1 MKKALVTF
9 SIILSFF
16 SANSQNW
23 IQVGNGLNNDD
34 HCLATWNNQL
44 VVGGSF
50 NSGGNGPCEFV
61 AKWDGANFS
70 CFNNAI
76 GKVVRAAVV
85 YNGDLVVCGDFWN
98 ISQPCVGCNGIARW
112 DGSSWQP
119 LGTGFDNDVLALTVW
134 NGNLI
139 AGGDFLTADGN
150 TCYRVAMWNGTTW
163 VALGGL
169 TTAFDND
176 VRALAVYNG
185 QLWAGGDFANVN
197 GCTACDR
204 IVKWNG
210 TTWVGGN
217 SGVDIPG
224 GLDSTVRVM
233 HVYNN
238 QLYIGGHFIEVGGN
252 FNCSGVARYNGSNWF
267 AFGTGVNG
275 YVRGITDY
283 NGDIVVGGAFTTAG
297 GNPANNVARWN
308 GSNWLNMTSGMN
320 GYLRALHVYNNE
332 LYAGGEFT
340 EAGGSP
346 ANYLAK
352 WQEPPQAAF
361 TMSNNTICAGQCISF
376 TDNTTNSPTSWNWTF
391 NGGTPATSTQQNP
404 SNVCWNTP
412 GTYTVTLQACNI
424 FGCSSTSQTL
434 TVLNGSIP
442 NITVTASPSST
453 ICLGGST
460 NLTAS
465 GASSYTWT
473 PATGLSCT
481 NCPNPVANPT
491 STTTYTVT
499 GSNGTCT
506 NTATITITVDNANI
520 TVTPSSP
527 SICPGGNVTLTASGG
542 VSYSWSPSLGLS
554 CTNCPNPVAN
564 PAVTTIYTV
573 TGTTLNGCVGTA
585 NVTVT
590 VGGSAPP
597 LVEGFQ
603 NLPFLPV
610 NWNMVD
616 GGLDGFVWQRNTI
629 VGGYSNSGSCAWF
642 PNNSVNKVGTKDQMI
657 AYPLNFSGLNSA
669 KMYFDVAYCRKPNST
684 YSDTLSVLISTNCG
698 ATWTQVYYKGGTTL
712 ATAPNSNSSFVPNI
726 SQWRT
731 DTINLNAYIGQPSV
745 TVSFRNHNRYG
756 NNLYIDNINIE
767 GVGTNPPEAN
777 FAASPTNVCAGGQ
790 VQFTDLSTN
799 NPTSWSWTF
808 PGGTPGTSTQQN
820 PIITYNTPGTYSVTL
835 EATNIYGNDTEIKNA
850 YITVNPIP
858 VATAT
863 PNSQTICSGQTTS
876 IALTSN
882 VGGTTY
888 NWTVVQSGVSGASN
902 GSGSNISQALTG
914 NGTATYTI
922 TPTANGC
929 VGAPITVV
937 VTVNPIPV
945 ATATPNSQTICS
957 GQTTGIALT
966 SNVGG
971 TTYNWTVVQS
981 GVSGASNGSGSNI
994 SQTLTGN
1001 GTATYT
1007 ITPTA
1012 NSCVGTPII
1021 VVVTVNPLPVITVSS
1036 NSPVCI
1042 GDTIKLTSGGGT
1054 SYSWIGPN
1062 GYSSN
1067 TQNPEILNAQIN
1079 MNGYYIV
1086 NVTDG
1091 NSCTNSDSTLV
1102 TVNPLP
1108 TVIVGSNSPVCIGD
1122 TIKLNSSGG
1131 ITYTWTG
1138 PNSYSS
1144 GTQNPEILNAQLN
1157 MSGYYVVTVIDV
1169 NACVNS
1175 DSTQITVNALPTV
1188 TASVTPND
1196 TICEADT
1203 ITLTGSGAQSYIW
1216 NNGVVDGV
1224 PFAIS
1229 NTTTYT
1235 VIGTDGNGCENS
1247 NQITITVNP
1256 LPSVSFTMQD
1266 TVCVNN
1272 GNINL
1277 TTGLPNGGNY
1287 SGPGVSGNIFDPQL
1301 AGLGVHTIT
1310 YTYTDGNGCS
1320 NHADFIV
1327 VVDECLGV
1335 SEYNPLKN
1343 ISIFPNPTKGNITLN
1358 LSAEILNLK
1367 LEIIDMQGKMVYYEN
1382 NIKANNSRV
1391 NINLQHLSDGFYQIN
1406 LSSEEYKHSIKIVI
1420 NK

>member
-1 MKKALVTF
+1 MKKVLMLLGF
-9 SIILSFF
+9 ILPVMYTYC
-16 SANSQNW
+16 QNW

-34 HCLATWNNQL
+34 HCLTTWNNQL
-44 VVGGSF
+44 IVGGSF
-50 NSGGNGPCEFV
+50 NSNGPGPCEFV
-61 AKWDGANFS
+61 AKWNGANFS

-150 TCYRVAMWNGTTW
+150 TCYRLAMWNGTNW

-185 QLWAGGDFANVN
+185 QLWVGGDFANVN

-217 SGVDIPG
+217 GGVGIPG
-224 GLDSTVRVM
+224 GLDSTVRVL

-238 QLYIGGHFIEVGGN
+238 QLYMGGHFIEVGGN
-252 FNCSGVARYNGSNWF
+252 NNCSGIAKYNGSSWS
-267 AFGTGVNG
+267 ALGTGVNG
-275 YVRGITDY
+275 YVRGITNY
-283 NGDIVVGGAFTTAG
+283 NGDIIAGGSFTTAG
-297 GNPANNVARWN
+297 GNPASNVARWN

-340 EAGGSP
+340 EAGGNP
-346 ANYLAK
+346 ANFLAK
-352 WQEPPQAAF
+352 WQEPPIAAF
-361 TMSNNTICAGQCISF
+361 TMSNNTICAGQCVSF
-376 TDNTTNSPTSWNWTF
+376 TDNSTNSPTSWNWTF
-391 NGGTPATSTQQNP
+391 TGGTPASSTQQNP
-404 SNVCWNTP
+404 SNICWNTP
-412 GTYTVTLQACNI
+412 GTYTITLQVCNL
-424 FGCSSTSQTL
+424 FGCTQTSQTL

-442 NITVTASPSST
+442 NVTVSASPSST
-453 ICLGGST
+453 ICQGGST

-465 GASSYTWT
+465 GASSYSWT
-473 PATGLSCT
+473 PVTGLSCT

-499 GSNGTCT
+499 GSNGTCS
-506 NTATITITVDNANI
+506 NTATITVTVDNANI
-520 TVTPSSP
+520 TVSPSNP
-527 SICPGGNVTLTASGG
+527 SICPSGSVSLLASGA
-542 VSYSWSPSLGLS
+542 VSYAWSPSLGLS

-573 TGTTLNGCVGTA
+573 SGTTINGCVGTA

-590 VGGSAPP
+590 VGGFAPP

-603 NLPFLPV
+603 NLPFLPL
-610 NWNMVD
+610 NWSMVD
-616 GGLDGFVWQRNTI
+616 GGADGFVWERNTV

-657 AYPLNFSGLNSA
+657 TYPLNFSGLNSA
-669 KMYFDVAYCRKPNST
+669 KMFFDVAYCRKPNST
-684 YSDTLSVLISTNCG
+684 YSDTLSVLVSTNCG
-698 ATWTQVYYKGGTTL
+698 QTWTQVYYKGGTIL
-712 ATAPNSNSSFVPNI
+712 STAPNSNQSFIPAVN
-726 SQWRT
+726 QWRT

-745 TVSFRNHNRYG
+745 TISFRNHNRYG

-767 GVGTNPPEAN
+767 GVGTNPPVAN
-777 FAASPTNVCAGGQ
+777 FSATPTIICEGSQ

-799 NPTSWSWTF
+799 NPTSWNWTF
-808 PGGTPGTSTQQN
+808 SGGTPGTSTQQN
-820 PIITYNTPGTYSVTL
+820 PIVTYNTPGTYDVTL
-835 EATNIYGNDTEIKNA
+835 VATNLYGNDTEVKNA
-850 YITVNPIP
+850 YIIVNPIP

-863 PNSQTICSGQTTS
+863 PNLQTICSGQSTN
-876 IALTSN
+876 IVLTSN

-888 NWTVVQSGVSGASN
+888 NWTVLQSGVSGASN
-902 GSGSNISQALTG
+902 GSGSTISQILTG

-929 VGAPITVV
+929 VGLPIIVV
-937 VTVNPIPV
+937 VTVNPLPV
-945 ATATPNSQTICS
+945 ATATPNSQIICS
-957 GQTTGIALT
+957 GQSTNINLT

-971 TTYNWTVVQS
+971 TTFNWTVVQG
-981 GVSGASNGSGSNI
+981 GVNGANNGSGSNI
-994 SQTLTGN
+994 TQTLTGN

-1012 NSCVGTPII
+1012 NGCVGSSI
-1021 VVVTVNPLPVITVSS
+1021 VVIVTVH
-1036 NSPVCI
+1036 
-1042 GDTIKLTSGGGT
+1042 
-1054 SYSWIGPN
+1054 
-1062 GYSSN
+1062 
-1067 TQNPEILNAQIN
+1067 
-1079 MNGYYIV
+1079 
-1086 NVTDG
+1086 
-1091 NSCTNSDSTLV
+1091 
-1102 TVNPLP
+1102 PLP
-1108 TVIVGSNSPVCIGD
+1108 TVIVGSNSPVCVGD
-1122 TIKLNSSGG
+1122 TIKLNSGG
-1131 ITYTWTG
+1131 GVTYTWTG
-1138 PNSYSS
+1138 PNGYVSNSQNPEILNVQTNMNGYYVVTVTDGNACVNSDSTLVTVHPLPTVIVGSNSPVCVGDTIKLNS
-1144 GTQNPEILNAQLN
+1144 GGGVTYTWTGPSGYVSNSQNPEILNAQTN
-1157 MSGYYVVTVIDV
+1157 MSGYYVVTVIDG

-1175 DSTQITVNALPTV
+1175 DSTQIAVNVLPTV
-1188 TASVTPND
+1188 TASVVPND
-1196 TICEADT
+1196 TVCEADI
-1203 ITLTGSGAQSYIW
+1203 ITLNGNGALTYIW

-1235 VIGTDGNGCENS
+1235 VIGTNSNGCENFD
-1247 NQITITVNP
+1247 QITITVNP
-1256 LPSVSFTMQD
+1256 LPTVTFSMQD

-1272 GNINL
+1272 GTVTLI
-1277 TTGLPNGGNY
+1277 TGTPNGGVY
-1287 SGPGVSGNIFDPQL
+1287 SGPGVNGNIFDPQL
-1301 AGLGVHTIT
+1301 AGIGTHVVT
-1310 YTYTDGNGCS
+1310 YSYTDGNGCS

-1327 VVDECLGV
+1327 VVDECLGITND
-1335 SEYNPLKN
+1335 NPLKS
-1343 ISIFPNPTKGNITLN
+1343 ISIFPNPTKG
-1358 LSAEILNLK
+1358 EIRINVPLGVTK
-1367 LEIIDMQGKMVYYEN
+1367 MKIDIIDIQGKKVYKED
-1382 NIKANNSRV
+1382 
-1391 NINLQHLSDGFYQIN
+1391 NINIHYGQAMMNIEHLSNGVYQVN
-1406 LSSEEYKHSIKIVI
+1406 LTTDNFTHSIKIAI
-1420 NK
+1420 QK